1 MGDPVHQDQQL
12 VTWGKALV
20 TAIPSEILAAYTA
33 VLGVVTA
40 LAADKDPGRY
50 LPFRFAWYAAW
61 ILITPIVATWLYRHK
76 ALQNTKTINPP
87 RQLVGAEAS
96 KAGPKMEGQPAT
108 LRGFYIAPDISA
120 PTIAAAAWFTA
131 MPGSPWQAFSGST
144 TFAITSAVAATVGAL
159 LLGLTTRTLTTG
171 LGRAKV
177 PADGSAKS
185 GGTTTPRTGS
195 FEIYQDKAGEFGFRL
210 KAGNGEIV
218 AAGESYPTEAGA
230 KKGCDAVKRAA
241 AAAVIRKSA

>member
-1 MGDPVHQDQQL
+1 
-12 VTWGKALV
+12 
-20 TAIPSEILAAYTA
+20 
-33 VLGVVTA
+33 
-40 LAADKDPGRY
+40 
-50 LPFRFAWYAAW
+50 
-61 ILITPIVATWLYRHK
+61 
-76 ALQNTKTINPP
+76 
-87 RQLVGAEAS
+87 
-96 KAGPKMEGQPAT
+96 
-108 LRGFYIAPDISA
+108 
-120 PTIAAAAWFTA
+120 

-144 TFAITSAVAATVGAL
+144 TFAITSAVATTVGAL